1 MSDPLIRS
9 CDHFVVLEPNQA
21 EKLLTSSETLI
32 WLKNWLEK
40 LESIPQD
47 LKSQPSLSAAAQR
60 LLDTACDLQIKP
72 GFTVQWFAVRLDP
85 PLVN

>member
-9 CDHFVVLEPNQA
+9 CDHFVVLEPNQS
-21 EKLLTSSETLI
+21 EKLLSSSETLL
-32 WLKNWLEK
+32 WLRQWLEQ
-40 LESIPQD
+40 IDNFPQD
-47 LKSQPSLSAAAQR
+47 LQSQPSLSAAAQH

-85 PLVN
+85 PLSQ